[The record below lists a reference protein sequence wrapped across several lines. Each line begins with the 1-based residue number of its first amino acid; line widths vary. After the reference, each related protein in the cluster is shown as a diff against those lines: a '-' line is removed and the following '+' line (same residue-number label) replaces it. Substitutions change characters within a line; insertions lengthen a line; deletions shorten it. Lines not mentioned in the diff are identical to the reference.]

1 MVGLDEGALIC
12 DFAETYHVLN
22 WRALPARTAA
32 TLAMGLGP
40 DSRIVRKM
48 AGVQTTVDTM
58 LLAMI
63 ADALRILVW
72 QNTEDGVKGQNKPA
86 MITDRLTNLGS
97 EPLGFDSADEFRRW
111 RSQILGSES
120 DGC

>member
-1 MVGLDEGALIC
+1 MVGLDEGALTC

-48 AGVQTTVDTM
+48 AGVQTRLDTM

-72 QNTEDGVKGQNKPA
+72 QNTEDGVKGQNKPE
-86 MITDRLTNLGS
+86 MITDRLANLDS
-97 EPLGFDSADEFRRW
+97 EPLGFEGADEFRSW
-111 RSQILGSES
+111 RAEMLGSE
-120 DGC
+120 

>member
-1 MVGLDEGALIC
+1 MVGLDEGALTC

-48 AGVQTTVDTM
+48 AGVETTLDTM

-63 ADALRILVW
+63 ADALHILVW
-72 QNTEDGVKGQNKPA
+72 QNTKDGVKGQNKPA
-86 MITDRLTNLGS
+86 MITDRLANLDR
-97 EPLGFDSADEFRRW
+97 ETLGFESADEFRKW
-111 RSQILGSES
+111 RAEMLGSEN
-120 DGC
+120 DGS

>member
-1 MVGLDEGALIC
+1 MVGLDEGALTC

-22 WRALPARTAA
+22 WRALPARMAA

-48 AGVQTTVDTM
+48 AGVQTTLDTM

-72 QNTEDGVKGQNKPA
+72 QNTEDGVKGQNKPT
-86 MITDRLTNLGS
+86 MITDRLANLDR
-97 EPLGFDSADEFRRW
+97 EPLGFEGADEFRSW
-111 RSQILGSES
+111 LAEMLGSE
-120 DGC
+120 

>member
-1 MVGLDEGALIC
+1 MVGLDEGALTC

-48 AGVQTTVDTM
+48 AGVETTLDTM

-63 ADALRILVW
+63 ADALHILVW
-72 QNTEDGVKGQNKPA
+72 QNTRDGVKGQNKPA

-97 EPLGFDSADEFRRW
+97 EPLGFDSAAEFRRW
-111 RSQILGSES
+111 RAEMLGSAN